1 VLPLP
6 PLRSPAR
13 AVAAAA
19 TLVLLAG
26 AGPARALS
34 SFTLALDPAQSAL
47 TPAVGDAA
55 PLSGRLHIEVGDLPL
70 TGDTSFQ
77 IVLAS
82 GTATG
87 GGSFSLD
94 PTVPTA
100 GLGVLFN
107 DGSFLVPTL
116 FLSIDLGNGAQDL
129 AVPDVTGQ
137 LEFDATGTV
146 VTGLTARFDVDSL
159 GPAGVVGVTVT
170 AVPEPSPGLL
180 AATGATVLLASRRCR
195 RTAR

>member
-1 VLPLP
+1 VLPLIP
-6 PLRSPAR
+6 FRSHAR

-19 TLVLLAG
+19 TLLLLAG

-47 TPAVGDAA
+47 TPAVGDPA
-55 PLSGRLHIEVGDLPL
+55 PLWGLLHIQVGDLPL
-70 TGDTSFQ
+70 TGNTSFQ

-82 GTATG
+82 ASATG
-87 GGSFSLD
+87 GGSFGLD
-94 PTVPTA
+94 PTIPTA
-100 GLGVLFN
+100 GLGVLFG

-116 FLSIDLGNGAQDL
+116 FLRVDLGNGAQDL

-146 VTGLTARFDVDSL
+146 VTGLTAHFDVDSL
-159 GPAGVVGVTVT
+159 GPAGVVGVTVA

-180 AATGATVLLASRRCR
+180 AATSLTVLLVSRCSRRA
-195 RTAR
+195 AR